1 MHDVRGDGGTGKTF
15 RARCFPSLKSGIL
28 RSRQGT
34 NRAADREQQMSEI
47 IRIGG
52 LEVRFLQSK
61 EDTGG
66 SLDVFEMTVQP
77 NARMPVPHY
86 HESWDEVAYG
96 LTGELTFRVADQD
109 VVLSPGQSVFVKR
122 GVVHS
127 FRNDTPEAAMCLCI
141 LTPGVLGPS
150 YFREMAVLLAS
161 GVPDVAKMK
170 ETMLRYGLVPVS
182 PA

>member
-1 MHDVRGDGGTGKTF
+1 MSDV
-15 RARCFPSLKSGIL
+15 
-28 RSRQGT
+28 
-34 NRAADREQQMSEI
+34 

-61 EDTGG
+61 EDTDG

-96 LTGELTFRVADQD
+96 LTGALIFRVAGQD
-109 VVLSPGQSVFVKR
+109 VVLNPGQSVFVKR

-127 FRNDTPEAAMCLCI
+127 FRNDTREAASCLCI

-150 YFREMAVLLAS
+150 YFREMATLLAS
-161 GVPDVAKMK
+161 GAPDLVRMK
-170 ETMLRYGLVPVS
+170 DTMLRYGLVPVPS
-182 PA
+182 V